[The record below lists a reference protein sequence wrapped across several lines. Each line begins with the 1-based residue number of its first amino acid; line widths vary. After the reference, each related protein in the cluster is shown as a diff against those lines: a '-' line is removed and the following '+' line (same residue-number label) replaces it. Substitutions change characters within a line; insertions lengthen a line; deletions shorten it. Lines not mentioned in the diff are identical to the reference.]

1 MNVTARMS
9 RVKEVYEWL
18 RSLIVWLGLT
28 ELAWIAYWLLRSGDA
43 VPGYLTTVVVWIV
56 VMLAWMVL
64 VIFTGSRG
72 FFLKHTRRL
81 SNLVGVVLVVAF
93 AAVLFGA
100 IGVARQGLLH
110 AASGTP
116 DLQLVSIHVLR
127 LLAIGTV
134 IKYLQGQ
141 LPLHFVIFGS
151 LPDFLFAV
159 SAVVVTILAAYGPL
173 GQGLLVVWHSV
184 GFSLF
189 LGAGISMFFSVP
201 SPFRIYHGEPDASI
215 VFRFPMLLA
224 PNFTVPLFMLAH
236 AFALVKLLTS

>member
-1 MNVTARMS
+1 M
-9 RVKEVYEWL
+9 
-18 RSLIVWLGLT
+18 
-28 ELAWIAYWLLRSGDA
+28 
-43 VPGYLTTVVVWIV
+43 
-56 VMLAWMVL
+56 
-64 VIFTGSRG
+64 
-72 FFLKHTRRL
+72 
-81 SNLVGVVLVVAF
+81 
-93 AAVLFGA
+93 
-100 IGVARQGLLH
+100 
-110 AASGTP
+110 
-116 DLQLVSIHVLR
+116 LR

>member
-1 MNVTARMS
+1 MSQFNVI
-9 RVKEVYEWL
+9 YE
-18 RSLIVWLGLT
+18 RFRPLIVWLGLA
-28 ELAWIAYWLLRSGDA
+28 ELAWIVYWLLRAGDA
-43 VPGYLTTVVVWIV
+43 VPGYLTTVGVWIV

-64 VIFTGSRG
+64 VIFASTHG
-72 FFLKHTRRL
+72 FFLKHTRWL

-100 IGVARQGLLH
+100 IGVAREGLLS
-110 AASGTP
+110 AASRTT

-134 IKYLQGQ
+134 IKYIQGQ

-151 LPDFLFAV
+151 VPDFLFAV
-159 SAVVVTILAAYGPL
+159 SAVVVTILAANGPL
-173 GQGLLVVWHSV
+173 QGDFLIVWHLF

-201 SPFRIYHGEPDASI
+201 SPFRIYHDEPDASI
-215 VFRFPMLLA
+215 VFQFPMVLA

-236 AFALVKLLTS
+236 AFALTKLATG